1 MYIFE
6 YIQFGCFSKESVY
19 SYSSLLAPVRS
30 LKINISN
37 LPKKVML
44 VIFSVHTC
52 APFFGAHP
60 SSRFTRITISRLN
73 YIWQPCSHRIYTFN
87 LYNYPGRYHINPD
100 IGYVIWRILY
110 GLSYNSSI
118 LGAYN
123 TRYIIWPISC
133 NLPFFTNVHRFL
145 YPRILEIK
153 TRMKGKFRLS
163 WRVEQMEVSICL
175 KSESVNG

>member
-6 YIQFGCFSKESVY
+6 YIEFGCFSKESVY

-73 YIWQPCSHRIYTFN
+73 YIWQPCSHKIYTFN

-100 IGYVIWRILY
+100 IEYVIWRILY

-118 LGAYN
+118 PGAYN
-123 TRYIIWPISC
+123 TRYIIWPIWYHVTYLFS
-133 NLPFFTNVHRFL
+133 PMFTDFS
-145 YPRILEIK
+145 ILE
-153 TRMKGKFRLS
+153 S
-163 WRVEQMEVSICL
+163 W
-175 KSESVNG
+175 K

>member
-100 IGYVIWRILY
+100 IGHVISYNLY
-110 GLSYNSSI
+110 GAYYMDFRIIPQYSVHIILATSYGPYHVTYLFSPMFTDFSI
-118 LGAYN
+118 L
-123 TRYIIWPISC
+123 
-133 NLPFFTNVHRFL
+133 
-145 YPRILEIK
+145 E
-153 TRMKGKFRLS
+153 S
-163 WRVEQMEVSICL
+163 W
-175 KSESVNG
+175 K